1 MRSCMKYLRSKGNK
15 PIPKRGSPEYM
26 EIQKKIIERK
36 TVPVNSSEQIV
47 HEGVPKFYKYALAAS
62 SMPSTLGFICM
73 FGSEPF
79 SAMYMNSLALTG
91 TWIGISTATMNGYLI
106 ALEAFMY
113 KQPEYK
119 NIKNF
124 VFIGSRRMLWGFS
137 GIPMGLLCIY
147 STISYNWGGLFF
159 FFTYL
164 LANTLGVIRA
174 SEKGILP
181 NWLGNSHWPW
191 LMQTQLIVVFLI
203 YSLLSSQVKAN
214 LN

>member
-1 MRSCMKYLRSKGNK
+1 MRSCIKYLRSKANK
-15 PIPKRGSPEYM
+15 PIPKRGSPEYLEM
-26 EIQKKIIERK
+26 QKKIIERRS
-36 TVPVNSSEQIV
+36 TTLSASEPIK
-47 HEGVPKFYKYALAAS
+47 HEAVPKFYKYALAAS
-62 SMPSTLGFICM
+62 SMPSTIGVFFMLY
-73 FGSEPF
+73 SEPF

-106 ALEAFMY
+106 ALEAFLY
-113 KQPEYK
+113 KLPEYQDMR
-119 NIKNF
+119 NF
-124 VFIGSRRMLWGFS
+124 LFVGRSRMFWGYS

-174 SEKGILP
+174 SERGIVP
-181 NWLGNSHWPW
+181 NWFGNSHWPW

-203 YSLLSSQVKAN
+203 YSLLSSQAKISRS
-214 LN
+214 